1 MTIIIV
7 APSNRKIKR
16 PPHFVYR
23 FLGRFADIV
32 DDAMRMLRIVPGER
46 PMSDYTVTSSDM
58 DQMSDEDLLH
68 LLDTDFERHSL
79 SEEARVELHDHNV
92 SRWSDGTVLKATDQ
106 LNDDEVPEAIA
117 MDLVFHHT
125 LIPVPRV
132 RRVIREGSDG
142 FIWMDCI
149 RGRQLKFV
157 WPTLSILGKIRVA
170 FVLRRYIRELR
181 SVRHPRSA
189 VPGPLGL
196 APGGRVHSSVMYG
209 EIVPYRGPFS
219 TYAELSAFWNERH
232 RIAHM
237 PQAGAPEDAAR
248 VLEPFDDSQPL
259 VLTHGDLNL
268 RNILV
273 GEDGRLWL
281 IDWGDAGFYPPW
293 FEFVTTRLQ
302 QYQSLDPGD
311 WVWELM
317 IPFICDPYYKQ
328 ELWYMHTRRGLNY
341 R

>member
-1 MTIIIV
+1 
-7 APSNRKIKR
+7 
-16 PPHFVYR
+16 
-23 FLGRFADIV
+23 
-32 DDAMRMLRIVPGER
+32 
-46 PMSDYTVTSSDM
+46 
-58 DQMSDEDLLH
+58 DEH
-68 LLDTDFERHSL
+68 
-79 SEEARVELHDHNV
+79 V
-92 SRWSDGTVLKATDQ
+92 SRRSDGTVLKVTSEREQ
-106 LNDDEVPEAIA
+106 DDDISEAIA
-117 MDLVFHHT
+117 MELVFRHT

-132 RRVIREGSDG
+132 RRTFREDTTGY
-142 FIWMDCI
+142 IWMDYI

-157 WPTLSILGKIRVA
+157 WPTLSIFGKLRVA
-170 FVLRRYIRELR
+170 FVLRRYIRQLR
-181 SVRHPRSA
+181 AICHPRSA
-189 VPGPLGL
+189 VPGPLGSGL
-196 APGGRVHSSVMYG
+196 EGRRHSFAMYG
-209 EIVPYRGPFS
+209 EVVPYRGPFS

-237 PQAGAPEDAAR
+237 PQAGAPEDAAAG

-273 GEDGRLWL
+273 GEDGRPWL
-281 IDWGDAGFYPPW
+281 IDWGEAGFYPPW
-293 FEFVTTRLQ
+293 FELVTTRLQ
-302 QYQSLDPGD
+302 QYQGVDPGD